1 LQDEIKVLSLRQPI
15 PPRFPQISVPGWNF
29 YFSHKFD
36 KGTIFRLTNT
46 TMDETKI
53 PRRGRL
59 SKDFLTKL
67 DSEGGLNDLV
77 AYVRSDQELDMQFRD
92 NYINIYYNGG
102 CALKVGPQ
110 SMRLDPYYFYLGQ
123 DENGNEIPK
132 TYIEEQRVKQGKT
145 AENTTKRKII
155 PSSYPTPEQA
165 TAIYNGLCEKCASV
179 LKQAN
184 NHDFEA
190 YFNEVKKV
198 VGNWVEHYQRIERR
212 HQHYIACS
220 NRNFT
225 TENNLVVIDIEF
237 AVSTLKPYNKLNG
250 KVPKFD
256 IIAVDKSGQLYAIE
270 LKANLAA
277 DQEDSEQNVKGHHE
291 DFDRTIGGR
300 CDDNDFVEEM
310 RQVLELK
317 KHLHLIDE
325 TATITCKYPVFAI
338 AFSGEKEDKKKF
350 EAKYNIDPSLK
361 LQIVDVDKKIDK
373 KFYLKLK

>member
-1 LQDEIKVLSLRQPI
+1 
-15 PPRFPQISVPGWNF
+15 
-29 YFSHKFD
+29 
-36 KGTIFRLTNT
+36 
-46 TMDETKI
+46 MDETKI

-59 SKDFLTKL
+59 SKDFLIKL
-67 DSEGGLNDLV
+67 DSEGCLNDFV

-110 SMRLDPYYFYLGQ
+110 AMSLDPYYFYLGK

-132 TYIEEQRVKQGKT
+132 TYIEEQRIKKQRKT
-145 AENTTKRKII
+145 SENATKRKII
-155 PSSYPTPEQA
+155 PSSYPTNELA

-225 TENNLVVIDIEF
+225 TENDLVVIDIEF

-277 DQEDSEQNVKGHHE
+277 DKPDSDQNVNGHQK
-291 DFDRTIGGR
+291 DFDNTIGGH

-338 AFSGEKEDKKKF
+338 AFSGENEREKQEF
-350 EAKYNIDPSLK
+350 
-361 LQIVDVDKKIDK
+361 VDKYKGKLKIVGVEEKSDK
-373 KFYLKLK
+373 KFYLKLKCI

>member
-1 LQDEIKVLSLRQPI
+1 M
-15 PPRFPQISVPGWNF
+15 
-29 YFSHKFD
+29 D
-36 KGTIFRLTNT
+36 KTI
-46 TMDETKI
+46 I

-77 AYVRSDQELDMQFRD
+77 TYVRSDLELDMQFRD

-110 SMRLDPYYFYLGQ
+110 SMSLDPYYFYLGK

-132 TYIEEQRVKQGKT
+132 TYIEEQRVKKQGKIS
-145 AENTTKRKII
+145 ENTTKRKII

-165 TAIYNGLCEKCASV
+165 TAIYNDLCEKRDKV
-179 LKQAN
+179 LKHAED
-184 NHDFEA
+184 HDFEA
-190 YFNEVKKV
+190 YFNEVKIV
-198 VGNWVEHYQRIERR
+198 VGNWVEHYQRIERL
-212 HQHYIACS
+212 HQHNIACS

-225 TENNLVVIDIEF
+225 TENDLVVIDIEF

-277 DQEDSEQNVKGHHE
+277 DEEDSDQNVSGHQK
-291 DFDRTIGGR
+291 DFDNTIGGH

-317 KHLHLIDE
+317 KHLHLIDK
-325 TATITCKYPVFAI
+325 TATITCKYPIFAI
-338 AFSGEKEDKKKF
+338 AFTGKDVEKEIF
-350 EAKYNIDPSLK
+350 EAKYPK
-361 LQIVDVDKKIDK
+361 VQKICVDK
-373 KFYLKLK
+373 KFYLKLKCI

>member
-1 LQDEIKVLSLRQPI
+1 
-15 PPRFPQISVPGWNF
+15 
-29 YFSHKFD
+29 
-36 KGTIFRLTNT
+36 
-46 TMDETKI
+46 
-53 PRRGRL
+53 
-59 SKDFLTKL
+59 
-67 DSEGGLNDLV
+67 
-77 AYVRSDQELDMQFRD
+77 
-92 NYINIYYNGG
+92 
-102 CALKVGPQ
+102 
-110 SMRLDPYYFYLGQ
+110 
-123 DENGNEIPK
+123 
-132 TYIEEQRVKQGKT
+132 
-145 AENTTKRKII
+145 
-155 PSSYPTPEQA
+155 
-165 TAIYNGLCEKCASV
+165 
-179 LKQAN
+179 
-184 NHDFEA
+184 
-190 YFNEVKKV
+190 
-198 VGNWVEHYQRIERR
+198 
-212 HQHYIACS
+212 
-220 NRNFT
+220 
-225 TENNLVVIDIEF
+225 VVIDIEF

-277 DQEDSEQNVKGHHE
+277 DQEDSEQNVKGHQK